1 MPFERATGPLIVS
14 IRTTARALLLL
25 ALFGVAAGSAAAIPV
40 DPGLRPPIPK
50 PWKQKPKRQIVFPV
64 LGTVEFSDDYG
75 APRSQGAHEGIDIL
89 APRRALALAA
99 EAGKVRFFTGSGRAG
114 CMLYLDGKSGTTYYY
129 IHLNNDLTNGNDN
142 RGGCKV
148 GVSFA
153 KGLKSGARVQAGQP
167 IGYVG
172 DSGDANGIHPHLH
185 FEVHPHGG
193 RSTDPYQRLL
203 AARRML
209 FYAAPGST
217 FTLSLN
223 ATVVSTGSE
232 SLRVRVNTL
241 TLRSTPGNMVLRRL
255 DRPLVLTVPA
265 YASIERGE
273 VGNAVQLADAKRG
286 ERIAVRTEAATVTAA
301 ASEGKA
307 GAISAERIVLPAV

>member
-1 MPFERATGPLIVS
+1 MVS
-14 IRTTARALLLL
+14 FRTTARALLVL
-25 ALFGVAAGSAAAIPV
+25 ALFGIAAGTAAAIPV
-40 DPGLRPPIPK
+40 DPGVKPPVPK
-50 PWKQKPKRQIVFPV
+50 PWRPKPANQIVFPV

-75 APRSQGAHEGIDIL
+75 APRPQGRHEGIDIL
-89 APRRALALAA
+89 APRHALALAA
-99 EAGKVRFFTGSGRAG
+99 EAGRVRFYTGSGRAG

-129 IHLNNDLTNGNDN
+129 IHLNNDLTSGNDN

-153 KGLKSGARVQAGQP
+153 KGLKSGARVNAGQP

-193 RSTDPYQRLL
+193 GSTDPYKRLL

-209 FYAAPGST
+209 FYAPPGST
-217 FTLSLN
+217 FTLALT
-223 ATVVSTGSE
+223 ATVIATGNE

-241 TLRSTPGNMVLRRL
+241 RASPGNMVLRRL
-255 DRPLVLTVPA
+255 DRPLVLTVPT
-265 YASIERGE
+265 YASIERGLA
-273 VGNAVQLADAKRG
+273 GNLVQLADAKRG
-286 ERIAVRTEAATVTAA
+286 ERIAVWTETATVTAA
-301 ASEGKA
+301 ASQGKA
-307 GAISAERIVLPAV
+307 GAISAERILLPAA